1 MSKGANRFDTKR
13 LVVLALFSAI
23 VIVLQFV
30 CMTFLR
36 FTAFSITLT
45 LVPIVVG
52 AALYGPKAGGWLGFV
67 FALAVLLTGDAAAF
81 LTVNP
86 FGTVVTV
93 LAKGI
98 LSGFCSGLVYRA
110 LEKKS
115 VTLAVFVAA
124 VVAPVV
130 NTGVFLLGC
139 LVFFFETV
147 REWGANAGFENV
159 GAYFIVGF
167 VGINFVIELVVNV
180 ILGPVIVRLIRI
192 ARKEGIGD
200 KKKA

>member
-1 MSKGANRFDTKR
+1 MKNGAKRFDTKR
-13 LVVLALFSAI
+13 LAVLGLFSAI

-52 AALYGPKAGGWLGFV
+52 AALYGKKAGAWLGFV

-81 LTVNP
+81 LTVNA
-86 FGTVVTV
+86 FGTIVTV
-93 LAKGI
+93 IAKGV
-98 LSGFCSGLVYRA
+98 LAGFCSGLVYRA
-110 LEKKS
+110 LEKKNM
-115 VTLAVFVAA
+115 TFAVFSSA
-124 VVAPVV
+124 VIAPIV

-139 LVFFFETV
+139 LIFFLPTV
-147 REWGANAGFENV
+147 REWGAAAGYENV

-180 ILGPVIVRLIRI
+180 ILGPIIVRLIRI
-192 ARKEGIGD
+192 ARKQGIGE
-200 KKKA
+200 K